1 MLCEF
6 KLKFKRLLSIF
17 KRPKMIT
24 HRHQKASP
32 IYVKNNSTQ
41 SQIEEYTDNY
51 TPIKR
56 KKTKQ

>member
-1 MLCEF
+1 
-6 KLKFKRLLSIF
+6 
-17 KRPKMIT
+17 MIT